1 MTSSHKLVSHQ
12 FQVSSSSL
20 PTLEESVGLQ
30 GQSAGDVAI
39 VLHGGVDLA
48 RGWPHLQEVCLQV
61 VMVTGGILVG
71 LLQLWTVHK
80 NIIFLPSSSTY
91 IGGVC
96 ILKKV

>member
-1 MTSSHKLVSHQ
+1 MHIHTYYIYPGYDDYTTHRTGNDIIHYTHKLVSHQ

-48 RGWPHLQEVCLQV
+48 RG
-61 VMVTGGILVG
+61 
-71 LLQLWTVHK
+71 
-80 NIIFLPSSSTY
+80 
-91 IGGVC
+91 
-96 ILKKV
+96 

>member
-48 RGWPHLQEVCLQV
+48 RGLPRLQEVCLQV

-80 NIIFLPSSSTY
+80 NIIFLPYSSSVISVECVT
-91 IGGVC
+91 
-96 ILKKV
+96 

>member
-48 RGWPHLQEVCLQV
+48 RG
-61 VMVTGGILVG
+61 
-71 LLQLWTVHK
+71 
-80 NIIFLPSSSTY
+80 
-91 IGGVC
+91 
-96 ILKKV
+96 

>member
-1 MTSSHKLVSHQ
+1 MTMFSPSILPYDIIMTSSHKLVSHQ

-48 RGWPHLQEVCLQV
+48 RG
-61 VMVTGGILVG
+61 
-71 LLQLWTVHK
+71 
-80 NIIFLPSSSTY
+80 
-91 IGGVC
+91 
-96 ILKKV
+96 